1 MKISIRNQQ
10 KFFPVTSEL
19 KTLIKKVLKNGISY
33 MDFNS
38 NCEIS
43 ILLVDN
49 EEIQKLNKIHRNI
62 DRPTDVLSFP
72 MFEYNENGEIDINEC
87 DFGEN
92 GEILLGDIVISL
104 EKAMQ
109 QSKEYGHSFEREVGF
124 LTAHSL
130 LHLLGYDHMEKDEEL
145 EMFSLQEEILEQCGL
160 DRK

>member
-1 MKISIRNQQ
+1 
-10 KFFPVTSEL
+10 
-19 KTLIKKVLKNGISY
+19 

-72 MFEYNENGEIDINEC
+72 MFEYDENGEIDISEC